1 MELSQVK
8 KLKAIEEELSQFKR
22 MYADLAFE
30 NNALKNLIEK
40 KLSLNLNCLFFR
52 YSKAKMTSTW
62 SEI

>member
-40 KLSLNLNCLFFR
+40 KL
-52 YSKAKMTSTW
+52 
-62 SEI
+62 